1 MPSHFSRNSNSLDIH
16 SKSLSQSKRDLGAR
30 TILTTRHTHHKHIVP
45 LASLAKPD
53 SKKAGMTEEDFD
65 RDWWQSKK

>member
-1 MPSHFSRNSNSLDIH
+1 MPSNFSRNSNSLEIH
-16 SKSLSQSKRDLGAR
+16 GKSLPQSKRDLGAR

-53 SKKAGMTEEDFD
+53 PKKVWMTEVVE
-65 RDWWQSKK
+65 RDWWQAKK